1 MSVIKLTTLLL
12 AVPLTLLSNATVAAP
27 DAAATKLSGC
37 YLENISEQVLC
48 GTLAV
53 PENYDLADGPSITLN
68 FAVLPAISDNKKPDP
83 LVILAGGPGQ
93 AATELAA
100 AINRIFKDLR
110 RQRDIVLID
119 QRGTGKSAP
128 LSCELNQLD
137 ELAKTDEQQDLEG
150 LARECLAQFD
160 GRDLTQYHSI
170 NAIRDFEQVR
180 EYLGYSQVNLYGGSY
195 GSRAGLIYLR
205 DYPQSVRAA
214 VLDALAP
221 VQVIVGPF
229 GTFGAASFDKLLA
242 QCAQSEACNEAFP
255 NLAQTYQQVLVG
267 LEQQPQLLSVAD
279 PMSNEMQQLMI
290 TAGRFTSVLRV
301 GLYHPRSRQLL
312 PYVIEQTAAANYTPL
327 IGLLGSTLAQS
338 EMYLGLTLSVL
349 CSEDL
354 RRATPELLAADAAN
368 DFIAGRTGEA
378 FVEMCRAWPQADRP
392 AEWFEPVQSAVPTLL
407 LSGELDPVTPPAWGD
422 MAAEGLSN
430 SRHLVAPHGSHT
442 IIGHTCANRL
452 ASTFIDNLDLA
463 ALDDSCLQQQQPTPF
478 ILNSNG
484 KGL

>member
-100 AINRIFKDLR
+100 AINRIFQDLR

-214 VLDALAP
+214 VLDALVP

-392 AEWFEPVQSAVPTLL
+392 AEWFEPVQSTVPTLL

-422 MAAEGLSN
+422 NSPRASSRPRRCGPPCWRRQRLPAGPACVRGAGLP
-430 SRHLVAPHGSHT
+430 R
-442 IIGHTCANRL
+442 C
-452 ASTFIDNLDLA
+452 
-463 ALDDSCLQQQQPTPF
+463 
-478 ILNSNG
+478 
-484 KGL
+484 